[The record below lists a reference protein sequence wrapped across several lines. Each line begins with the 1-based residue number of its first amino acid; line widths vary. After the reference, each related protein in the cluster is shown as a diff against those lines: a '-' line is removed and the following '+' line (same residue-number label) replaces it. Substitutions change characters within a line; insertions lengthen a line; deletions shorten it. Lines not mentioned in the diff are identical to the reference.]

1 MQKNC
6 DRKTIVFRQ
15 ADAKSQMLKNG
26 VTLLLNKKK
35 KKKDHRCKEED
46 GNRGP
51 E

>member
-6 DRKTIVFRQ
+6 DRKAIVFRQ

-35 KKKDHRCKEED
+35 KKDHRCKED